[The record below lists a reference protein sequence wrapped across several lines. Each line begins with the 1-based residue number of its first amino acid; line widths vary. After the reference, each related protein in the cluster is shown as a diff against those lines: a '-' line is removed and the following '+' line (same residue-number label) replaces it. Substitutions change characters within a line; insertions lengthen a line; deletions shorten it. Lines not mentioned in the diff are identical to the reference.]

1 MLVGMTKSQ
10 DLSSAQLGYTPALIA
25 NIRLDWKGLLAYLSL
40 LGTLAKYVRK
50 NIDNIGPCPYL
61 NTRPKLLA
69 SGRNFIR
76 GQCYKNIVII

>member
-1 MLVGMTKSQ
+1 MLAGKAKSQ

-40 LGTLAKYVRK
+40 LGTLVKYVRK

-61 NTRPKLLA
+61 NTRLQLLA
-69 SGRNFIR
+69 SGRHFIG
-76 GQCYKNIVII
+76 GQCYKNTLII